1 MTQTFHFS
9 SLLIVYEGDDSEIP
23 NVSIV
28 DDSCCGPSCYDAD
41 VSNNSADYNLSHDEH
56 DDDACN
62 TSCTNATTVSS
73 HQRGFAEAAARGA
86 AKTPFIPISEDTV
99 FLEPEPLVS
108 STMSTLHPE
117 NSSPHSMDSWLNYSS
132 TSSEEYSYSGQNVDE
147 ATIDFER
154 DLQKAAKINK
164 RNHEHLDI
172 RACDVPTDGTEE
184 DEHNVDEELEPV
196 NSITTTPNSTKR
208 AKGKEQKMS
217 SKTPPLSASRRSS
230 YNRRSSNVLAD
241 IRMIDFAHTTFVV
254 QNGGVSF
261 GTTNKK
267 VSYLFIVSFSGHIN
281 KVFLLTDSSR
291 TG

>member
-1 MTQTFHFS
+1 MIVSS
-9 SLLIVYEGDDSEIP
+9 SLLIVYEGDEGENIP
-23 NVSIV
+23 NVPIV

-56 DDDACN
+56 DDDV
-62 TSCTNATTVSS
+62 CTPRCTTATTVSS

-108 STMSTLHPE
+108 TTMSTLHPE

-132 TSSEEYSYSGQNVDE
+132 TSSEEYSYSGGPNVDE
-147 ATIDFER
+147 ASIEFER

-172 RACDVPTDGTEE
+172 RACGGPTDGGTEE
-184 DEHNVDEELEPV
+184 DEHSVDEELEPV
-196 NSITTTPNSTKR
+196 NSITTTTTNSTKR
-208 AKGKEQKMS
+208 VKGKEQKMS
-217 SKTPPLSASRRSS
+217 SKTPPINVSRRSS
-230 YNRRSSNVLAD
+230 YNRRSSNSLVDL
-241 IRMIDFAHTTFVV
+241 RMIDFAHTTFVV

-267 VSYLFIVSFSGHIN
+267 VI
-281 KVFLLTDSSR
+281 
-291 TG
+291 